1 MDADDLLVMAYLR
14 RTGASE
20 VYRVKRFRAVRRR
33 TGRSDF
39 QRLVVEIWDGGPD
52 KDAPDRRYH
61 CVVRTD
67 EGKTV
72 SGDPARTL
80 KEALGKVQWRE
91 LDLQSDAI
99 KG

>member
-14 RTGASE
+14 QIGASE

-33 TGRSDF
+33 NGRSDS
-39 QRLVVEIWDGGPD
+39 QRLVIEIWDGGPD

-67 EGKTV
+67 DGKAV
-72 SGDPARTL
+72 AGNPARTL
-80 KEALGKVQWRE
+80 KEALGNVQWRE
-91 LDLQSDAI
+91 LDLQPDKI